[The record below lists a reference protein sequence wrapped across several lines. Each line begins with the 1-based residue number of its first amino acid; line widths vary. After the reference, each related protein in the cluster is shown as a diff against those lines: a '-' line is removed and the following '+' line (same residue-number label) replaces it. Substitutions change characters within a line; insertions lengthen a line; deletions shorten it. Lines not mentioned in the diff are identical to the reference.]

1 MGSFMHKGSVSGW
14 EPHWTADSN
23 FILRKI
29 GQQLIAY
36 SRAEPTK
43 VAYQQKVEGMTR
55 AAVAPGRPPYK
66 EPVDSDYSWTFTV
79 TEVTSP
85 SQ

>member
-1 MGSFMHKGSVSGW
+1 MHKGSVSGW

-66 EPVDSDYSWTFTV
+66 APVRLVLVDLV
-79 TEVTSP
+79 
-85 SQ
+85 

>member
-1 MGSFMHKGSVSGW
+1 MHKGSVSGW

-66 EPVDSDYSWTFTV
+66 VTV
-79 TEVTSP
+79 RKVLLDDLP
-85 SQ
+85 LDDQIFK

>member
-1 MGSFMHKGSVSGW
+1 MHKGSVSGW

-43 VAYQQKVEGMTR
+43 VAHQQKVEGMTA

-66 EPVDSDYSWTFTV
+66 VNYF
-79 TEVTSP
+79 
-85 SQ
+85 